1 MKIFIDC
8 IYLIFCIL
16 LFIVISI
23 VFFLGVTL
31 TGRAFR
37 LNRKGCC
44 FNFLTKKAA
53 SVGRLFLC

>member
-1 MKIFIDC
+1 MKDMMWIFII
-8 IYLIFCIL
+8 IY
-16 LFIVISI
+16 
-23 VFFLGVTL
+23 VFLGGVTL

-37 LNRKGCC
+37 LNRKGFC